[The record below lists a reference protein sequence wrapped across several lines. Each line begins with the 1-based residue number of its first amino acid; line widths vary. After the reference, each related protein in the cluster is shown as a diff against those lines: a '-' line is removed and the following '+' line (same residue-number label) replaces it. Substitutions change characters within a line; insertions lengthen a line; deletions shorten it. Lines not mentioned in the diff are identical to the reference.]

1 MGLKSTCC
9 TCLGFFSLLGCLFYI
24 TTAIM
29 VLRRN
34 LVFLEHK
41 AGLNIFTM
49 TENELKWKFWEIA
62 FAALVSFPRL
72 DQHNLINV
80 DDVCKHELLLLAC
93 WCHPQV
99 WGWAFTEARIRED
112 RRGLDYLRHP
122 KDQKRFLCQLMLR
135 KRGSKTKQT
144 YWMLLKKILTSLL
157 SKLKMIK
164 FSMSGFEGLMRLEE
178 QINHN
183 CIKW

>member
-24 TTAIM
+24 TAAIM

-41 AGLNIFTM
+41 AGLNQFTM

-62 FAALVSFPRL
+62 FASLVSFPRL

-80 DDVCKHELLLLAC
+80 DDVCKHELLLLAR
-93 WCHPQV
+93 WCHPEV

-112 RRGLDYLRHP
+112 RRGLDYFRHL
-122 KDQKRFLCQLMLR
+122 KDQVRFLCQLMLR

-144 YWMLLKKILTSLL
+144 YWMLLKEI
-157 SKLKMIK
+157 
-164 FSMSGFEGLMRLEE
+164 
-178 QINHN
+178 INEF
-183 CIKW
+183 IV